1 MLFYTSIL
9 LLPDV
14 FCASLG
20 DTTKTLPESL
30 KPTPTRLHSHAHPH
44 VPTSTS
50 SRIVMAKQG
59 HPTEGP
65 AYSSWALAAILSA
78 SLSTTSQCPPL
89 HSLCGSV
96 GSYDPSTEQCC
107 GKRGVCKITQNC
119 VEVQL
124 HNGTM
129 AAGCCPGGT
138 LACDGVCFDAS
149 TSKCCAAPG
158 GTHGLCSAN
167 QDCCGNMCCDEGAV
181 CANGF
186 NGPMCW
192 QKHDKGTEEIEGHA
206 FIPPIIPVPSTQ
218 KSGSVRIKAPGIFH
232 VLLFLAQF
240 VAGSSE
246 QTFPATRLQSLPI
259 PHGAENTDMGNLTSS
274 LNKRS
279 SCEPLELCG
288 NGCQYKPS
296 KCCFREDSTY
306 GSCNAGDV
314 CCQEYCCPSNTICM
328 VASVPHSSG
337 PWCWPPEL
345 PRRTANVPYDPFP
358 WPHDV
363 DGTGFKN
370 TRIKNGSAG
379 TRPSGV
385 LCVIV
390 FLLSVVVASSALE
403 SVSMNITIKNVDGLP
418 MTVPVTMPTNP
429 PSEVDIDIDMSQK
442 KGGGGHGGGGGG
454 GGGGHGSGGGG
465 AKPGGG
471 APGAVGGGH
480 RNTAARPAIP
490 WLFQFLI

>member
-9 LLPDV
+9 LLSIA

-20 DTTKTLPESL
+20 DTTKILTGSP
-30 KPTPTRLHSHAHPH
+30 KPTPTRLHSQAHPH
-44 VPTSTS
+44 VPPSTS

-65 AYSSWALAAILSA
+65 AYSSWALAAISSA
-78 SLSTTSQCPPL
+78 HLSTTSQCPPL

-96 GSYDPSTEQCC
+96 GCYEPSTEQCC
-107 GKRGVCKITQNC
+107 GKRGIWKITQNC

-124 HNGTM
+124 HNGMM

-138 LACDGVCFDAS
+138 SACDGVCFDAS

-192 QKHDKGTEEIEGHA
+192 QKHDKGIEEIEGHA

-218 KSGSVRIKAPGIFH
+218 KSGSVRIKASGIFH
-232 VLLFLAQF
+232 ALMFLAQF

-246 QTFPATRLQSLPI
+246 QAFPATRLQSLPI
-259 PHGAENTDMGNLTSS
+259 PRGAENPDMGHLTSS

-279 SCEPLELCG
+279 SCEPLESCG
-288 NGCQYKPS
+288 NGCQHKPS
-296 KCCFREDSTY
+296 KCCFREDGTS

-328 VASVPHSSG
+328 IASVPHSSG
-337 PWCWPPEL
+337 PWCWPPGL
-345 PRRTANVPYDPFP
+345 PRATANVPYGPFP

-363 DGTGFKN
+363 DGTGFRN

-379 TRPSGV
+379 MGPSSV
-385 LCVIV
+385 FCLIV
-390 FLLSVVVASSALE
+390 FLLSSVIATSALRL
-403 SVSMNITIKNVDGLP
+403 VSMGTTAATVGEPLITVPTIMPPHTTTGMDSHIGLP
-418 MTVPVTMPTNP
+418 DEEDLDAAGHGSNGHGHGGHNAGNP
-429 PSEVDIDIDMSQK
+429 
-442 KGGGGHGGGGGG
+442 GGGGQD
-454 GGGGHGSGGGG
+454 
-465 AKPGGG
+465 
-471 APGAVGGGH
+471 
-480 RNTAARPAIP
+480 NTAARPAIP
-490 WLFQFLI
+490 RLFRLLI

>member
-9 LLPDV
+9 LLSIA

-20 DTTKTLPESL
+20 DTTKILTRSPT
-30 KPTPTRLHSHAHPH
+30 PTPTRLHSHAHPH

-50 SRIVMAKQG
+50 SPLAMAKQG

-65 AYSSWALAAILSA
+65 AYSSWALAAISSA

-96 GSYDPSTEQCC
+96 SCYDPSTEQCC
-107 GKRGVCKITQNC
+107 DKRGICEITQNC

-124 HNGTM
+124 NNGTM
-129 AAGCCPGGT
+129 GTGCCPGGT
-138 LACDGVCFDAS
+138 SACNGICFDVS

-167 QDCCGNMCCDEGAV
+167 QDCCGNMCCDEGVV

-192 QKHDKGTEEIEGHA
+192 QKHDKGTEEIEDHA
-206 FIPPIIPVPSTQ
+206 FIPPIIPVQSTQ
-218 KSGSVRIKAPGIFH
+218 KSGSTRITTPGLFR
-232 VLLFLAQF
+232 VLFLLVQS
-240 VAGSSE
+240 VAGGYE
-246 QTFPATRLQSLPI
+246 QAFPATRLQLPPI
-259 PHGAENTDMGNLTSS
+259 PHGAENPDMGNLTSS

-279 SCEPLELCG
+279 SCEPLEPCG

-296 KCCFREDSTY
+296 KCCLREDGTS
-306 GSCNAGDV
+306 GSCDAGDV

-328 VASVPHSSG
+328 IASVPHSSG
-337 PWCWPPEL
+337 PWCWPPDL
-345 PRRTANVPYDPFP
+345 PRTTANVPYDPFP

-363 DGTGFKN
+363 DGTGFRN

-379 TRPSGV
+379 MRPSGV
-385 LCVIV
+385 FCLIA
-390 FLLSVVVASSALE
+390 FLLSLVIATSALRL
-403 SVSMNITIKNVDGLP
+403 VSMGTTVVTVGEPL
-418 MTVPVTMPTNP
+418 MTVTTTMPPHTTTEMD
-429 PSEVDIDIDMSQK
+429 SHIRLTDEKDLDAA
-442 KGGGGHGGGGGG
+442 GHGGHGH
-454 GGGGHGSGGGG
+454 GGHNAGDH
-465 AKPGGG
+465 
-471 APGAVGGGH
+471 VGGGH
-480 RNTAARPAIP
+480 NNTAARPAIP
-490 WLFQFLI
+490 RLFRILV